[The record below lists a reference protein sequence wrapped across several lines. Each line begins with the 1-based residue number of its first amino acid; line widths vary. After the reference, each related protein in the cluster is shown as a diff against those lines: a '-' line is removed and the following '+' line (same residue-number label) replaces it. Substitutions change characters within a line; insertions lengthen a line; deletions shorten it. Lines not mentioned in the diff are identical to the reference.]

1 MATFTVQK
9 VGSNA
14 AQVVVKHDSKGSGV
28 RIQLAIYSVSG
39 QMPGGPSA
47 HESAKR
53 LARALNKVMKS
64 NW

>member
-1 MATFTVQK
+1 MATFTAQK
-9 VGSNA
+9 IGSNA
-14 AQVVVKHDSKGSGV
+14 AQVVVKYGSSGV

-39 QMPGGPSA
+39 QMLGSPSA

-64 NW
+64 SC